1 MLTRIGANPGPA
13 WMRRLSDGSVSP
25 DELRRK
31 FRRVLVFFVIFQ
43 CAAMVVADVAAYR
56 SRGHRGSA
64 YNSATKIG
72 NLPLLSVGGRAHGVI
87 AFGGLA
93 TGVIAIGGVSAG
105 VISYGGL
112 SVGVFSV
119 GGLAVG
125 VLALGGGA
133 VGWRALGGVAV
144 GESAFGGLAIG
155 RYAYAGSGVAIGSQE
170 ASGRQKETLF
180 G

>member
-1 MLTRIGANPGPA
+1 MLTRAGANPGPE

-31 FRRVLVFFVIFQ
+31 FRRVLLFFAILQ
-43 CAAMVVADVAAYR
+43 AAAILVADLAAFR
-56 SRGHRGSA
+56 SPSHRGSA

-93 TGVIAIGGVSAG
+93 TGVLAIGGVSAG

-112 SVGVFSV
+112 SVGLFSV
-119 GGLAVG
+119 GGLAFG

-144 GESAFGGLAIG
+144 GDAAFGGFAVG
-155 RYAYAGSGVAIGSQE
+155 RYAYAGPGVAIGSQE

>member
-1 MLTRIGANPGPA
+1 MLIRIGANPGPA
-13 WMRRLSDGSVSP
+13 WMRRLGDGSVSP

-31 FRRVLVFFVIFQ
+31 FRRVLLSFVILQ
-43 CAAMVVADVAAYR
+43 ATAILVADVAAYR
-56 SRGHRGSA
+56 NPGHRGSA

-93 TGVIAIGGVSAG
+93 TGVVAIGGVAAG
-105 VISYGGL
+105 VIAYGGL

-119 GGLAVG
+119 GGLA
-125 VLALGGGA
+125 LAVIAIGGGA
-133 VGWRALGGVAV
+133 LGWRALGAVAV
-144 GESAFGGLAIG
+144 GDAAVGAVAIG
-155 RYAYAGSGVAIGSQE
+155 RCAYAGEGVAFGSQE
-170 ASGRQKETLF
+170 ANGKQKESLF